1 MILNWLKIFIYH
13 FKQNKLFSILNIL
26 GLSIG
31 IAGIIFSIL
40 YRNNELQFDAW
51 NPNKKEV
58 HQVFGDMGDAGVWNT
73 QPAPLAPIALET
85 IPEIELYSYFIPYYN
100 APYLEYNGKNHI
112 VHPSLDADGNI
123 FEMFPFEFTEGDPK
137 TALKEKKSVT
147 LSEQL
152 AKEIFGTT
160 ENLVG
165 KTIKLSGKDV
175 VIKGIYKLND
185 KTSIQP
191 KLIFNSILFDL
202 EDNKEQW
209 GNFNYGLCFKL
220 KKGADKKAVEQKVN
234 DIYLEHRT
242 KHWAKEEGIS
252 VEEYIEQYGEQKVL
266 LQPLETA
273 YLNGIG
279 YGYPEGT
286 GNYQLLL
293 IMMGLSTL
301 ILILSIVNYINL
313 ATANAIRRA
322 KEVGVRKIV
331 GADKSQIVKQF
342 VFETAITTFLAI
354 LISLAIVE
362 LVLPYYNDFVG
373 RNLDM
378 NGTSFFV
385 QLGFIFITVVI
396 FAGIFPAL
404 YVANFEA
411 LKVLKGNFSRS
422 KSGIWLRN
430 GMLVFQF
437 AIASLFIVGS
447 YVVYQQVNYMSE
459 KDLGFKGDQIIRVQ
473 YNYPNSKSI
482 YQDYSLFKE
491 QLLKIKG
498 VEEVSSGA
506 FRFGGGANSTSSFMH
521 ERKSVQAQ
529 NMAMDFGLLD
539 QMKIKVVEGRDLSE
553 KLASDTISTMLVNKQ
568 FVEKLQLK
576 DPIGTVIKTGWGRG
590 DGSDETIRLEIVGI
604 VDDFNLLSL
613 ESEIPAMVFIHI
625 KTVPW
630 MAYNMNSIYIKVSKD
645 NIEKTISDI
654 DKFWT
659 KEVDKIYP
667 FDYYFVDKNFA
678 NTYQE
683 YVKQKNLFFVLNA
696 VVVLIALFGLFALAS
711 YSIQRRMKEIAIK
724 KTLGAETK
732 MLLKSLT
739 KQYVIFCIIGF
750 LIALFPTYLLLE
762 KWLSNFAFRV
772 DISLI
777 PFIIGFI
784 VLMILTLVIVLSKAY
799 QATKIDVLKYLKY
812 E

>member
-31 IAGIIFSIL
+31 IAGVVFSIL
-40 YRNNELQFDAW
+40 YRNNELQYDAW
-51 NPNKKEV
+51 NPYKKEV
-58 HQVFGDMGDAGVWNT
+58 HQVFGDMGDSGVWNT

-85 IPEIELYSYFIPYYN
+85 IPEIELYSYFQNYYN

-112 VHPSLDADGNI
+112 VYPSLDADGNI
-123 FEMFPFEFTEGDPK
+123 LEMFPFEFTEGDPK
-137 TALKEKKSVT
+137 TALKEKNSVV
-147 LSEQL
+147 LSEQI

-160 ENLVG
+160 ENLVE
-165 KTIKLSGKDV
+165 KMVKLSGRER
-175 VIKGIYKLND
+175 VIKGVYKLND

-191 KLIFNSILFDL
+191 KLIFNSVLFDL
-202 EDNKEQW
+202 EDNKDQW

-220 KKGADKKAVEQKVN
+220 KKGVDKKAVEEKVN
-234 DIYLEHRT
+234 DIYLEYRT

-252 VEEYIEQYGEQKVL
+252 VEEYIEQYGQTKVF

-273 YLNGIG
+273 YLGGIRE
-279 YGYPEGT
+279 GYPEGV

-293 IMMGLSTL
+293 IMIGLSTL

-331 GADKSQIVKQF
+331 GANKNQIVNQF

-373 RNLDM
+373 KTLDM
-378 NGTSFFV
+378 KGSSFFI
-385 QLGFIFITVVI
+385 QLTLIFISVVI

-430 GMLVFQF
+430 GMLVVQF

-459 KDLGFKGDQIIRVQ
+459 KDLGFKGDQVIRAQ

-482 YQDYSLFKE
+482 YQDYTLYKE
-491 QLLKIKG
+491 QLKKING

-506 FRFGGGANSTSSFMH
+506 FRFGGGANSSSSFQH
-521 ERKSVQAQ
+521 EKKSVQVQ

-539 QMKIKVVEGRDLSE
+539 LMNIKVVEGRDLSE

-568 FVEKLQLK
+568 FVERLQITE
-576 DPIGTVIKTGWGRG
+576 PIGTIIQTGWGKG
-590 DGSDETIRLEIVGI
+590 DGTEGLISLEIVGV

-613 ESEIPAMVFIHI
+613 ESEIPPMVFIHI
-625 KTVPW
+625 KTIPW
-630 MAYNMNSIYIKVSKD
+630 MAYNMNSVYIKVSKE
-645 NIEKTISDI
+645 NIGKTISDI

-678 NTYQE
+678 KTYQE
-683 YVKQKNLFFVLNA
+683 YVKQKNLFFVLNII
-696 VVVLIALFGLFALAS
+696 VIMIALFGLFALAS
-711 YSIQRRMKEIAIK
+711 YSIQRRMKEIAVK

-732 MLLKSLT
+732 TLLKNLT
-739 KQYVIFCIIGF
+739 KQYILFCVIGF

-762 KWLSNFAFRV
+762 KWLSDFAFRIDV
-772 DISLI
+772 SFV
-777 PFIIGFI
+777 PFIIGFVI
-784 VLMILTLVIVLSKAY
+784 LMALTLIIVLSKAY
-799 QATKIDVLKYLKY
+799 QATKLDVLKYLKY

>member
-13 FKQNKLFSILNIL
+13 LKQNKLFSILNIL

-31 IAGIIFSIL
+31 IAGVVFSIL
-40 YRNNELQFDAW
+40 YRNNELQYDAW
-51 NPNKKEV
+51 NPYKKEV
-58 HQVFGDMGDAGVWNT
+58 HQVFGDMGDAGIWNT

-85 IPEIELYSYFIPYYN
+85 IPEIESYSYFLSYYN

-112 VHPSLDADGNI
+112 VHPSLDVDGNI
-123 FEMFPFEFTEGDPK
+123 FEMFPFEFIEGDPK
-137 TALKEKKSVT
+137 TALKDKKSVT

-185 KTSIQP
+185 KTSIKP
-191 KLIFNSILFDL
+191 KLIFNSILFNL
-202 EDNKEQW
+202 EDNKDQW

-234 DIYLEHRT
+234 NIYLEYRT

-273 YLNGIG
+273 YLNGIRD
-279 YGYPEGT
+279 GYPEGV

-293 IMMGLSTL
+293 IMIGLSTL
-301 ILILSIVNYINL
+301 ILVLSIVNYVNL

-331 GADKSQIVKQF
+331 GANKSQIVKQF
-342 VFETAITTFLAI
+342 VFETAITAFLAI

-373 RNLDM
+373 RTLDM
-378 NGTSFFV
+378 KGTSFFI
-385 QLGFIFITVVI
+385 QLTIIFIAVVV

-437 AIASLFIVGS
+437 TIATLFIVGS
-447 YVVYQQVNYMSE
+447 YVVYQQVTYMSE
-459 KDLGFKGDQIIRVQ
+459 KDLGFKGDQVIRAQ
-473 YNYPNSKSI
+473 YNYPNPNSI
-482 YQDYSLFKE
+482 YKDYSLYKE

-498 VEEVSSGA
+498 VEGVSSGA

-539 QMKIKVVEGRDLSE
+539 LMNIKIVEGRDLSE
-553 KLASDTISTMLVNKQ
+553 NFASDTISNMLVNKT
-568 FVEKLQLK
+568 FVEKMGMK
-576 DPIGTVIKTGWGRG
+576 DPIGKKINVW
-590 DGSDETIRLEIVGI
+590 DNSVFEIVGV
-604 VDDFNLLSL
+604 VDDFNLLGL
-613 ESEIPAMVFIHI
+613 ESEIPPMVFVNV
-625 KTVPW
+625 KVSW
-630 MAYNMNSIYIKVSKD
+630 MAYNMNSVFIKISKD
-645 NIEKTISDI
+645 NIDKTISDI
-654 DKFWT
+654 DKFWK

-678 NTYQE
+678 STYQE

-696 VVVLIALFGLFALAS
+696 VVILIALFGLFALAS

-732 MLLKSLT
+732 TLLKNLT
-739 KQYVIFCIIGF
+739 KQYVIFCVIGF
-750 LIALFPTYLLLE
+750 LIAVFPTYLLLE

-772 DISLI
+772 DVSVI
-777 PFIIGFI
+777 PFVIGFVI
-784 VLMILTLVIVLSKAY
+784 LMILTLIIVLSKAY
-799 QATKIDVLKYLKY
+799 QATKLDVLKYLKY

>member
-1 MILNWLKIFIYH
+1 MLLNWLKIFIYH

-51 NPNKKEV
+51 NPYKKEV

-137 TALKEKKSVT
+137 TALKEKNSIT

-165 KTIKLSGKDV
+165 KTIKLSGKDG

-191 KLIFNSILFDL
+191 KLIFNGILFDI
-202 EDNKEQW
+202 EENKDQW
-209 GNFNYGLCFKL
+209 GNYNYGLCFKL
-220 KKGADKKAVEQKVN
+220 KKGADKKVVEQKVN
-234 DIYLEHRT
+234 DIYLEYRT
-242 KHWAKEEGIS
+242 KYWAKEEGIS
-252 VEEYIEQYGEQKVL
+252 LEEYIEQYGKTKVL

-273 YLNGIG
+273 YLNGVG
-279 YGYPEGT
+279 DGYPESA

-378 NGTSFFV
+378 NGTSFFI
-385 QLGFIFITVVI
+385 QLVLIFIAVVI

-447 YVVYQQVNYMSE
+447 YVVYQQVDYMSN

-473 YNYPNSKSI
+473 YNYPNPKSI

-506 FRFGGGANSTSSFMH
+506 FRFGGGANSTSSFKYDKKM
-521 ERKSVQAQ
+521 VQAQ
-529 NMAMDFGLLD
+529 NMAIDFGLLD
-539 QMKIKVVEGRDLSE
+539 LMNIKMIEGRDLSE
-553 KLASDTISTMLVNKQ
+553 KFASDTISNMLVNRT
-568 FVEKLQLK
+568 FVEKMGMK
-576 DPIGTVIKTGWGRG
+576 NPIGKKINVWNN
-590 DGSDETIRLEIVGI
+590 SEFEIVGV
-604 VDDFNLLSL
+604 VDDFNLLDL
-613 ESEIPAMVFIHI
+613 ESEIPAMVFVNV
-625 KTVPW
+625 KVSW
-630 MAYNMNSIYIKVSKD
+630 MAYNMNSVFIKISKD

-772 DISLI
+772 DISFV